1 MSMSDVFSDRIPK
14 AAAEIFLAGTVEADS
29 REGYFRKIVDELP
42 AAIYVTD
49 AMGRIT
55 YFNEAA
61 ATLWGH
67 RPSIGTSEWCG
78 SWKLFWPD
86 GRVLPHGECP
96 MAIAIKEKR
105 IVRGREAIA
114 ERPDGTRVPFEP
126 YPTPLFDASG
136 DLIGAVNMLI
146 DITDRKRAEEVKQ
159 RLASIVQ
166 FSDDAIISKSLKGKI
181 ESWNAGAERIFGYT
195 ASEAVGQ
202 SVEMLIPADR
212 LDEEPEIINRIRRGE
227 RIEHYETVRRRKDGS
242 LIDIS
247 LTVSPIM
254 DADGRVISA
263 SKIARDITERKRTEA
278 HISVLA
284 REAEHRAKNV
294 LATVQAIVH
303 LTEAETVADYKT
315 AVEGRVQALANVHTL
330 FVKSHW
336 SGAELHDLVTKELAP
351 YRKGDGTRVAIEGP
365 AFALEPDTAQTIA
378 VVVHELTTNAIKY
391 GALSVIEGR
400 IVVSWTLN
408 NSGRLVLRWTETGG
422 PAVSTPMRK
431 GVGTRVIASMI
442 KQAGGEI
449 RSDWHPTGLLC
460 EISIPI

>member
-1 MSMSDVFSDRIPK
+1 MSDVFSDRIPK
-14 AAAEIFLAGTVEADS
+14 AAAEIFFAGTVGANS

-49 AMGRIT
+49 AIGRIT

-67 RPSIGTSEWCG
+67 RPSVGTSEWCG

-105 IVRGREAIA
+105 TVRGLEAIA

-195 ASEAVGQ
+195 ASEAIGQ

-212 LDEEPEIINRIRRGE
+212 LNEEPEIINRIRRGE

-278 HISVLA
+278 HISILA

-303 LTEAETVADYKT
+303 LTEAETVADYKN

-330 FVKSHW
+330 FVKSRW

-365 AFALEPDTAQTIA
+365 AIALEPDTAQTIA
-378 VVVHELTTNAIKY
+378 VVVHELTTNAVKY

-422 PAVSTPMRK
+422 PAVSTPTRK

>member
-49 AMGRIT
+49 AIGRIT

-181 ESWNAGAERIFGYT
+181 ESWNAGAEQIFGYT

-351 YRKGDGTRVAIEGP
+351 YRKGDGTRVAIDGP

-408 NSGRLVLRWTETGG
+408 NSGQLVLRWTETGG

>member
-1 MSMSDVFSDRIPK
+1 MADIHHSASQRATILRQPETLPADEDRVYR
-14 AAAEIFLAGTVEADS
+14 EILDG
-29 REGYFRKIVDELP
+29 LP
-42 AAIYVTD
+42 AAVYTTD
-49 AMGRIT
+49 ALGRIT

-61 ATLWGH
+61 AKLWGH
-67 RPSIGTSEWCG
+67 RPEIGKSEWCG

-330 FVKSHW
+330 
-336 SGAELHDLVTKELAP
+336 
-351 YRKGDGTRVAIEGP
+351 
-365 AFALEPDTAQTIA
+365 
-378 VVVHELTTNAIKY
+378 
-391 GALSVIEGR
+391 
-400 IVVSWTLN
+400 
-408 NSGRLVLRWTETGG
+408 
-422 PAVSTPMRK
+422 
-431 GVGTRVIASMI
+431 
-442 KQAGGEI
+442 
-449 RSDWHPTGLLC
+449 
-460 EISIPI
+460 

>member
-49 AMGRIT
+49 AIGRIT

>member
-49 AMGRIT
+49 AIGRIT

-105 IVRGREAIA
+105 IVRGLEAIA

-195 ASEAVGQ
+195 ASEAIGQ

-212 LDEEPEIINRIRRGE
+212 LNEEPEIINRIRRGE

-303 LTEAETVADYKT
+303 LTEAETVADYKN

-378 VVVHELTTNAIKY
+378 VVVHELTTNAVKY

>member
-1 MSMSDVFSDRIPK
+1 MSDVFSDRIPK
-14 AAAEIFLAGTVEADS
+14 AAAEIFFAGTVEADS

-49 AMGRIT
+49 AIGRIT

-67 RPSIGTSEWCG
+67 RPTVGTSEWCG

-86 GRVLPHGECP
+86 GRPLPHGECP
-96 MAIAIKEKR
+96 MATAIKEKR
-105 IVRGREAIA
+105 PVRGLEAIA

-126 YPTPLFDASG
+126 YPTPLFDGSG

-195 ASEAVGQ
+195 ANEAIGQ
-202 SVEMLIPADR
+202 SVEMVIPADR
-212 LDEEPEIINRIRRGE
+212 LNEEPEIINRIRRGE

-242 LIDIS
+242 LIDVS

-254 DADGRVISA
+254 DADGRIVSA

-294 LATVQAIVH
+294 LATVQAIVN
-303 LTEAETVADYKT
+303 LTEAETVADYKS
-315 AVEGRVQALANVHTL
+315 AVEGRIQALANVHTL
-330 FVKSHW
+330 FVKSNW

-365 AFALEPDTAQTIA
+365 ALALEPNTAQTIA
-378 VVVHELTTNAIKY
+378 VVVHELTTNAVKY

-400 IVVSWTLN
+400 IIVSWTHN
-408 NSGRLVLRWTETGG
+408 SSGRLVLRWTETGG
-422 PAVSTPMRK
+422 PAVSTPTRK
-431 GVGTRVIASMI
+431 GVGTRVMASMI

>member
-49 AMGRIT
+49 AIGRIT

-105 IVRGREAIA
+105 IVRGLEAIA

-195 ASEAVGQ
+195 ASEAIGQ

-351 YRKGDGTRVAIEGP
+351 YRKGDGTRVAIDGP

>member
-49 AMGRIT
+49 AIGRIT

-351 YRKGDGTRVAIEGP
+351 YRKGDGTRVAIDGP

>member
-14 AAAEIFLAGTVEADS
+14 AAAKIFFAGTVEADS
-29 REGYFRKIVDELP
+29 RDGYFRKIVDELP

-49 AMGRIT
+49 AIGRIT

-67 RPSIGTSEWCG
+67 RPTIGTSEWCG

-105 IVRGREAIA
+105 TVRGLQAIA

-166 FSDDAIISKSLKGKI
+166 FSHDAIISKSLNGKI
-181 ESWNAGAERIFGYT
+181 ESWNAGAERIFGYS
-195 ASEAVGQ
+195 ASEAIGQ

-212 LDEEPEIINRIRRGE
+212 LNEEPEIINRIRRGE
-227 RIEHYETVRRRKDGS
+227 RIEHYETVRRRKDGG
-242 LIDIS
+242 LIDVS

-254 DADGRVISA
+254 DAEGRVISA
-263 SKIARDITERKRTEA
+263 SKIARDISERKRTED

-303 LTEAETVADYKT
+303 LTEAETIADYKN

-330 FVKSHW
+330 FVKSRW

-365 AFALEPDTAQTIA
+365 AFALEPNAAQTIA
-378 VVVHELTTNAIKY
+378 VVVHELTTNAVKY

-400 IVVSWTLN
+400 IVISWTPN

-422 PAVSTPMRK
+422 PAVSTPTRK

>member
-14 AAAEIFLAGTVEADS
+14 AAAEIFLAGTVEADL

-49 AMGRIT
+49 AIGRIT

-351 YRKGDGTRVAIEGP
+351 YRKGDGTRVAIDGP